1 MRQSMLTDE
10 QARFLREEKETLSEI
25 RLALTEID
33 VPREAL
39 TSTTSPGRNAG
50 SSGPG
55 RVTSSSAWPTR
66 PGWMPYVRMAA
77 MITAAAYIQIF
88 S

>member
-39 TSTTSPGRNAG
+39 GTLQDA
-50 SSGPG
+50 
-55 RVTSSSAWPTR
+55 
-66 PGWMPYVRMAA
+66 
-77 MITAAAYIQIF
+77 ILKLD
-88 S
+88 